1 MNSSQ
6 TQSQLN
12 QEYRG
17 TSVPAEGSFSRQ
29 GNYCDFCDL
38 HVHTTASDGH
48 LTPKEVVQHSLELG
62 LRAISICDHDTMAGY
77 LELTE
82 EFSQDK
88 LGVVNVNGLELI
100 PGIEIN
106 SRWEQSELH
115 ILGYFID
122 PGDGSF
128 LDLLSQLRRS
138 RVERVQVTVEKLA
151 SLGKPVELS
160 RVLELS
166 QGDSVG
172 RPHIAQ
178 AMVEKGYVSTVR
190 EAFELYLGIGKPA
203 YVDRRHLSP
212 AQSIRAIREAKGIA
226 VWAHPGITN
235 ADWLLTELMEY
246 GLQGIEVFHPEHD
259 IGSQQKYLHMARENR
274 LVVTGGSDFHSATS
288 SEGAMIGS
296 YGISYDGVQALKRM
310 ASAVR

>member
-1 MNSSQ
+1 
-6 TQSQLN
+6 
-12 QEYRG
+12 
-17 TSVPAEGSFSRQ
+17 
-29 GNYCDFCDL
+29 
-38 HVHTTASDGH
+38 
-48 LTPKEVVQHSLELG
+48 
-62 LRAISICDHDTMAGY
+62 
-77 LELTE
+77 
-82 EFSQDK
+82 
-88 LGVVNVNGLELI
+88 
-100 PGIEIN
+100 
-106 SRWEQSELH
+106 
-115 ILGYFID
+115 
-122 PGDGSF
+122 
-128 LDLLSQLRRS
+128 
-138 RVERVQVTVEKLA
+138 
-151 SLGKPVELS
+151 
-160 RVLELS
+160 
-166 QGDSVG
+166 
-172 RPHIAQ
+172 
-178 AMVEKGYVSTVR
+178 
-190 EAFELYLGIGKPA
+190 GIGKPA